1 MGMLWGPEAR
11 FATHGRVWYLVAAAG
26 ARVALAVVS
35 IVVVAMYL
43 SFVANSKQNSG
54 GAVGLG
60 VVATGS
66 AVFLLPNV
74 LVWWT
79 LWKYEWVPFGI
90 AWRRCHRICGA
101 CRYPLTNTPDP
112 DGCTVC
118 PECGAAW
125 KLPPPPPNNPV

>member
-1 MGMLWGPEAR
+1 MLWGPEAR

-43 SFVANSKQNSG
+43 TFAVNSKQNSG

-79 LWKYEWVPFGI
+79 FWKNEWVPFGI
-90 AWRRCHRICGA
+90 AWRRSHRVCGA
-101 CRYPLTNTPDP
+101 CRYPLTNASDP
-112 DGCTVC
+112 DCCTVC

-125 KLPPPPPNNPV
+125 KLPPPPPNNLT